1 MANVKEIPY
10 TNFGPLDITGYHSD
24 HSILFTYKHCLS
36 ITTNCFLSHI
46 YLIKG
51 FALFQIFATDIKY
64 MTHCLVKKTKN
75 FHLRKKWFFLFCLC
89 ACVCVCL
96 CVRVCV
102 FVCVCVCVGVC
113 GWVFVGGWVCVCGEG
128 GVGGRRGCSECL
140 MVWFY
145 PRIKFLVCLSR

>member
-64 MTHCLVKKTKN
+64 MTHCLVKKNEK
-75 FHLRKKWFFLFCLC
+75 FPPKKKVIFFIL
-89 ACVCVCL
+89 
-96 CVRVCV
+96 
-102 FVCVCVCVGVC
+102 FVCVCVCVFVCACVCVCVCMCVCGCVWVGIC
-113 GWVFVGGWVCVCGEG
+113 GWVGVCVWG
-128 GVGGRRGCSECL
+128 GGSWWEAGVFRMPNG
-140 MVWFY
+140 
-145 PRIKFLVCLSR
+145 LVLSKN